1 MLVFLG
7 SARKDGN
14 TAALC
19 REAIKGAAEK
29 GMKARLVKLSE
40 LEILACRGCFK
51 CKDGACSSHRDD
63 MNTLLAQMQQADA
76 FIFATPVYFWN
87 VSGLMKMFFDR
98 LLPLLIIKKDKDRT
112 RLVSRI
118 KGKRAA
124 IIVVQEE
131 AKGPHASIPMM
142 FFERNFADFGL
153 ELEGSVF
160 IYGALH
166 AGDVNKDEAGLEEAR
181 MLGRMLAK

>member
-7 SARKDGN
+7 SARKGSN
-14 TAALC
+14 TGVLC
-19 REAIKGAAEK
+19 AEAMKGAGEE
-29 GMKARLVKLSE
+29 GMKGRLVKLSD

-63 MNTLLAQMQQADA
+63 MNRILKQMQQADA

-98 LLPLLIIKKDKDRT
+98 LLPLLVMKKDKDRT
-112 RLVSRI
+112 RLESRI
-118 KGKRAA
+118 KGRRAG

-131 AKGPHASIPMM
+131 AKGPHESIPKM
-142 FFERNFADFGL
+142 FFERNFADFEL
-153 ELEGSVF
+153 ELDGSVLA
-160 IYGALH
+160 YGALH
-166 AGDVNKDEAGLEEAR
+166 AGDVKKDGSVLEEAR
-181 MLGRMLAK
+181 KLGRRLAK